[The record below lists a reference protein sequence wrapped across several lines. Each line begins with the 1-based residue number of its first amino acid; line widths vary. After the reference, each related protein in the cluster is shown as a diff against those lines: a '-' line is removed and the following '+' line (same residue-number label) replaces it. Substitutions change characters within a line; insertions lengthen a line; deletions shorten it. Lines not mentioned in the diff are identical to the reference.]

1 MDDFDEFVADNLEQ
15 LLKTAYLITWDA
27 GEAEDLVQECLFKV
41 ARRWPRVRGMAQPRA
56 YARRILV
63 NLALDD
69 ARGRAR
75 RRGELDGGAA
85 VVDGPARD
93 LLAGLETRAELLD
106 ALARLTPRQ
115 RAVLVLRYFNDL
127 TEAQTAEVLGCS
139 PGTVKSNASRGLARL
154 REVLAPIS
162 QPNTG
167 ALNAMPD
174 QLEQSL
180 REALSQRAAQLDPDS
195 IARLRAIDYHPRRRR
210 IGSSPRSVR
219 SAPPA
224 SRRRLPRS

>member
-1 MDDFDEFVADNLEQ
+1 MNDFDEFVAGNLEQ
-15 LLKTAYLITWDA
+15 LLKTAYLIAWDA

-69 ARGRAR
+69 SRGRAR
-75 RRGELDGGAA
+75 RRSELDGAPT

-93 LLAGLETRAELLD
+93 LLVGLETRAELLD

-154 REVLAPIS
+154 REALAPI
-162 QPNTG
+162 PNPIPNPT
-167 ALNAMPD
+167 
-174 QLEQSL
+174 
-180 REALSQRAAQLDPDS
+180 REL
-195 IARLRAIDYHPRRRR
+195 
-210 IGSSPRSVR
+210 
-219 SAPPA
+219 
-224 SRRRLPRS
+224 

>member
-1 MDDFDEFVADNLEQ
+1 MDEFDRFVAANLEQ

-41 ARRWPRVRGMAQPRA
+41 ARRWPRAQRMAHPGA

-63 NLALDD
+63 NLALDGG
-69 ARGRAR
+69 RGRAR
-75 RRGELDGGAA
+75 RRGELDGALSAA
-85 VVDGPARD
+85 DGPARD

-106 ALARLTPRQ
+106 ALAHLTPRQ

-154 REVLAPIS
+154 REVLAPI
-162 QPNTG
+162 PNAT
-167 ALNAMPD
+167 
-174 QLEQSL
+174 
-180 REALSQRAAQLDPDS
+180 REL
-195 IARLRAIDYHPRRRR
+195 
-210 IGSSPRSVR
+210 
-219 SAPPA
+219 
-224 SRRRLPRS
+224 